1 MIKEFIFF
9 FGGIGMASIVY
20 SYSAAEPAGAAA
32 EVPAVSAR
40 SAPVPQPEDA
50 WESDYA
56 DEVDADSVDSIAFGE
71 PTTSL
76 DDNAEA
82 SGEPP
87 EGAGNSGAAAAAVA
101 LAAAAE
107 NRDRP
112 ERASQ
117 IRKMNQ
123 SPPDPA
129 G

>member
-20 SYSAAEPAGAAA
+20 SNSAAEP
-32 EVPAVSAR
+32 
-40 SAPVPQPEDA
+40 
-50 WESDYA
+50 
-56 DEVDADSVDSIAFGE
+56 DSVDSIAFGE